1 MISAS
6 IGQRRRRRSA
16 PILGSQIGDGLREG
30 PAVPSQI
37 LRRVLALPIGV
48 VPRRTKNSRSVLP
61 CAVVVSV
68 DIVDFDQYRVAV
80 RLVALRCGTPVVRI
94 GVRDDEHPV
103 AEGDPSPVP
112 TRTPQFGEAEGRTQP
127 VDSLVHVNG
136 EEVGAH
142 AGRSGRAIDHHV
154 DPSRPP
160 RYSDTLTGDAPRA
173 TGPRTTIQ
181 SMLA

>member
-61 CAVVVSV
+61 CAVVVSI

-80 RLVALRCGTPVVRI
+80 RLIARVPRGRV
-94 GVRDDEHPV
+94 
-103 AEGDPSPVP
+103 SPVNGRLCHRP
-112 TRTPQFGEAEGRTQP
+112 LSAEAT
-127 VDSLVHVNG
+127 
-136 EEVGAH
+136 
-142 AGRSGRAIDHHV
+142 
-154 DPSRPP
+154 
-160 RYSDTLTGDAPRA
+160 TGWA
-173 TGPRTTIQ
+173 
-181 SMLA
+181 